1 MPWRI
6 YPMKQKYRKKDG
18 TLSIYELKNRKWINS
33 NKPYKPQKRGLEK
46 KSIWSNR
53 FGLLELYSR
62 KEQQE
67 LKCPSGYSI
76 SQCFNIL
83 RKMWYSYHKART
95 QNEGIER
102 MEKYAKAIQS
112 VQKDMGIKT
121 TSFPHLGLYGDVFI
135 LNNKKGERIVFE
147 DHSAMKKQQ
156 DEYDKWMA
164 ENSKKIQ
171 AKVLKPDKEKGEA
184 IESFADES
192 FKEKYE
198 DDRAYL
204 IPDALI
210 PDEEEGEELI
220 TMTDDIPFENKYQYW
235 TKKASTS
242 L

>member
-46 KSIWSNR
+46 KLIWSNR

-135 LNNKKGERIVFE
+135 LNNKKGEQIVFE
-147 DHSAMKKQQ
+147 DHSELKKQQ
-156 DEYDKWMA
+156 DKYDRWMA
-164 ENSKKIQ
+164 KKAKRIQ
-171 AKVLKPDKEKGEA
+171 TKVLKPDKEKGET
-184 IESFADES
+184 IESFADDS
-192 FKEKYE
+192 FSEKYVDYE
-198 DDRAYL
+198 STYL
-204 IPDALI
+204 IPDVLE
-210 PDEEEGEELI
+210 PDEEAGEEKI
-220 TMTDDIPFENKYQYW
+220 TMTDDIPFLKRWNVDLSKED
-235 TKKASTS
+235 
-242 L
+242 